1 MERKNNYLI
10 LIILLWI
17 MLILQ
22 ILSLFKKDARALE
35 TLKVGWADNMKK
47 IEQLYNSDEYIS
59 QQTIAIDQALSQM
72 DMLWN
77 LSEEEL
83 YEMIAWE
90 EWALERCRRKHSWY
104 WARIVSYKLKVES

>member
-10 LIILLWI
+10 IIILLWI

-59 QQTIAIDQALSQM
+59 QQTIAIDRALSQM

-90 EWALERCRRKHSWY
+90 EWALEEDVEEN
-104 WARIVSYKLKVES
+104 IVDIELE

>member
-10 LIILLWI
+10 LIILLGI

-35 TLKVGWADNMKK
+35 TLKVGGADNMKK

-72 DMLWN
+72 DMLGN

-83 YEMIAWE
+83 YEMIAGE
-90 EWALERCRRKHSWY
+90 EGALEEDVEEN
-104 WARIVSYKLKVES
+104 IVDIELE

>member
-1 MERKNNYLI
+1 
-10 LIILLWI
+10 

-90 EWALERCRRKHSWY
+90 EWALEEDVEEN
-104 WARIVSYKLKVES
+104 IVDIELE

>member
-59 QQTIAIDQALSQM
+59 QQTIAIDRALSQM

-90 EWALERCRRKHSWY
+90 EWALEEDVEEN
-104 WARIVSYKLKVES
+104 IVDIELE

>member
-22 ILSLFKKDARALE
+22 ILSLFKKDAWALE

-90 EWALERCRRKHSWY
+90 EWALEEDVEEN
-104 WARIVSYKLKVES
+104 IVDIELE

>member
-90 EWALERCRRKHSWY
+90 EWALEEDVEEN
-104 WARIVSYKLKVES
+104 IVDIELE